1 MNFITTFQKLLKG
14 LVRVALFAV
23 ATVLVAALLSGCGKT
38 VDTSALDGHGKRFEV
53 IYKDTVCY
61 VVVDTETG
69 VEYAVS
75 RGTYNGGNF
84 TMLCDSYGNPYVF
97 PGFDA
102 REDALPGQKIG

>member
-1 MNFITTFQKLLKG
+1 MNFSITFQKLLKG
-14 LVRVALFAV
+14 MVRVIMFTV
-23 ATVLVAALLSGCGKT
+23 ATILVAALLSGCGHPNT
-38 VDTSALDGHGKRFEV
+38 GTLEGHGKRFEV
-53 IYKDTVCY
+53 IYSSANFR

-75 RGTYNGGNF
+75 GGAYNCGTF
-84 TMLCDSYGNPYVF
+84 TMLYDSYGNPYVF